1 MVKDPVC
8 KMDVDLA
15 SAAGSSTYKGVSYYF
30 CNVNCKKHFDA
41 DPEGVLAP
49 APETPEKETPEK
61 EISGVKV
68 QAHEVE
74 AGVKTKSG
82 AHKTF
87 KTVTLPI
94 TGMTCASCAQKI
106 EKALAALGGTQK
118 ANVNLA
124 TEKATVEFDPELINK
139 NDLIKAVEGAGY
151 GVKSSSS
158 RVMFKLGGMTCA
170 SCASTIEK
178 ALARAE
184 GVFKASVNLATEQ
197 ATIEFDA
204 GVTSVKKLE
213 QVVEGTGYSV
223 VKKETRAK
231 EQSKGKGQ
239 DQDDLI
245 KLRKAK
251 RLLTYALIPEAI
263 IMVMMMVHF
272 MMFQIPYY
280 NIIIAILGFPIV
292 FIFAMPT
299 HRSSLRALRHGRAN
313 MDVLISMGSAPPYLM
328 GFAVFFF
335 PAASFMEMATTIVTF
350 HLVGRYLETK
360 AKGRASQAIKKLL
373 ELGAKTAR
381 IEVNGEEREVPV
393 EDVQEGDLMVV
404 RPGEKVPTDGVIIE
418 GRSAIDESMA
428 TGESMPVGK
437 KPGDDAIGATINQTG
452 LLKVKATKV
461 GKDTFLSQV
470 IKMVEECQGSK
481 VPIQEFADRITSYM
495 VPAVLLIALS
505 TTVSWLLF
513 PDFFMSIITWA
524 DPFLPWINTEL
535 GPITLAIYAGIA
547 VLVISCPCA
556 LGLGTP
562 TALMVGSG
570 IGAENGI
577 LIRSGEAIQ
586 TIKDV
591 HTIVFDKTGTIT
603 KGKPEVTDI
612 VALSGFEE
620 NEVLSFAASVESGS
634 EHPLGQAIAIDA
646 RARGMKL
653 IAPVGFEAVTGKG
666 VKALI
671 DGREIMVGSM
681 KLMEGVDFD
690 SSIEDEMKR
699 LENEAKTA
707 MLVVADKKVAGI
719 IAVADT
725 LKDDSVSA
733 IKALEKMGI
742 KTAMITGDNERTG
755 RAIAKSVGISRV
767 LAEVMPEEKVAEI
780 RRLQDEVGI
789 VAMVGDG
796 INDAPAL
803 KQANIGIAI
812 GTGTDIA
819 IESSDITLIRGDL
832 SSVVTAIK
840 LSRATFKKIKQ
851 NYFWAWFYNGI
862 AIPLAA
868 VGLLHAMIGVGA
880 MSFSSVNVVWNSLRL
895 RKVKITP
902 DE

>member
-8 KMDVDLA
+8 GMEVDPA
-15 SAAGSSTYKGVSYYF
+15 NAAGSSTYKDKTYYF
-30 CNVNCKKHFDA
+30 CSLNCKKRFDA
-41 DPEGVLAP
+41 DQEAVLSP
-49 APETPEKETPEK
+49 KGKEVKESEKKMTL
-61 EISGVKV
+61 G
-68 QAHEVE
+68 
-74 AGVKTKSG
+74 KTV
-82 AHKTF
+82 
-87 KTVTLPI
+87 TVTLPLE
-94 TGMTCASCAQKI
+94 GMTCASCVNTI
-106 EKALAALGGTQK
+106 EGALKGTEGVES
-118 ANVNLA
+118 AVVNFA
-124 TEKATVEFDPELINK
+124 TEKVTIEFDPRLLDDGTLVKVI
-139 NDLIKAVEGAGY
+139 EGAGY
-151 GVKSSSS
+151 LVPSTRKK
-158 RVMFKLGGMTCA
+158 VILKIGGMTCA
-170 SCASTIEK
+170 SCVQTIEK
-178 ALARAE
+178 ALSGAD
-184 GVFKASVNLATEQ
+184 GVFKAAVNLATEQ

-204 GVTSVKKLE
+204 GVTGIKRLE
-213 QVVEGTGYSV
+213 KVVEGTGYSV
-223 VKKETRAK
+223 VKKEGEAG
-231 EQSKGKGQ
+231 EQEKA
-239 DQDDLI
+239 DEDMI
-245 KLRKAK
+245 KLQKAK
-251 RLLTYALIPEAI
+251 RFLTYALIPETI

-272 MMFQIPYY
+272 MVVQIPYY
-280 NIIIAILGFPIV
+280 NVTIAILGFPIV
-292 FIFAMPT
+292 FIFGMET

-313 MDVLISMGSAPPYLM
+313 MDVLISIGSVPPYLM
-328 GFAVFFF
+328 GFAVFVF

-350 HLVGRYLETK
+350 HLLGRYLETK

-373 ELGAKTAR
+373 QLGAKTAR
-381 IEVNGEEREVPV
+381 IVVDGEEKEVPV
-393 EDVQEGDLMVV
+393 EDVEEGDIMVV

-418 GRSAIDESMA
+418 GKSAIDESMA
-428 TGESMPVGK
+428 TGESMPVK
-437 KPGDDAIGATINQTG
+437 KKVGDDAIGATINQNG

-481 VPIQEFADRITSYM
+481 VPIQEFADRVTSYM
-495 VPAVLLIALS
+495 VPAVLMIAL
-505 TTVSWLLF
+505 TTVILWLVF
-513 PDFFMSIITWA
+513 PGFFMSVITWA

-535 GPITLAIYAGIA
+535 GAVTLAIYAGVA
-547 VLVISCPCA
+547 VLVICCPCA

-612 VALSGFEE
+612 VATGGYEE
-620 NEVLSFAASVESGS
+620 SELLRLAASVESGS
-634 EHPLGQAIAIDA
+634 EHPLGQAIVRGAKE
-646 RARGMKL
+646 RGMDL
-653 IAPVGFEAVTGKG
+653 IAQLDFEAVTGKG
-666 VKALI
+666 VKAVV
-671 DGREIMVGSM
+671 DGVEIMVGST
-681 KLMEGVDFD
+681 KLLEGVDTD

-725 LKDDSVSA
+725 LKDDSVQA

-742 KTAMITGDNERTG
+742 KTVMITGDNKRTG
-755 RAIAKSVGISRV
+755 QAIAKKVGIGRV
-767 LAEVMPEEKVAEI
+767 LAEVLPEEKVAEI

-819 IESSDITLIRGDL
+819 IESSDITLVRGDL

-840 LSRATFKKIKQ
+840 LSHATFRKIKE

-868 VGLLHAMIGVGA
+868 IGLLHAMIGVGA
-880 MSFSSVNVVWNSLRL
+880 MAFSSVNVVWNSLRL
-895 RKVKITP
+895 RKAKIGM
-902 DE
+902 EE